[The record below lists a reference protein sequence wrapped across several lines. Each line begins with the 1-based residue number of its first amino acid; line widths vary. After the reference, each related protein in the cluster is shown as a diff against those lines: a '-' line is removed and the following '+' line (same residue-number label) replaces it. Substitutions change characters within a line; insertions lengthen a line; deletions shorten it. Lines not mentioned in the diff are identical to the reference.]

1 MLLKYDSLDLLN
13 SSITDVD
20 SGVRL
25 FAVHTESFYTTER
38 VYHPLTGTQDTYVKR
53 RRTLMTDIHQR
64 QVAEIFWAGRVPLSI
79 RIYGETLDSVTTLFN
94 GCDNV
99 TIIRS
104 SELRVPTRIGAV
116 WVATRYSLE
125 VLMSH
130 TSSPIPSNSVSTSSA
145 VALPT
150 GPNLPFIPTA
160 FKSVTDFILLVSPA
174 RGHTFSTSVTYI
186 RSKWP
191 R

>member
-13 SSITDVD
+13 SAITDLD

-25 FAVHTESFYTTER
+25 FAVQTESFYTTER

-79 RIYGETLDSVTTLFN
+79 RIYGETLDSVTALFN

-99 TIIRS
+99 TIMWATHPS
-104 SELRVPTRIGAV
+104 SGLGLITLF
-116 WVATRYSLE
+116 SLTP
-125 VLMSH
+125 VQAGH
-130 TSSPIPSNSVSTSSA
+130 
-145 VALPT
+145 
-150 GPNLPFIPTA
+150 PN
-160 FKSVTDFILLVSPA
+160 
-174 RGHTFSTSVTYI
+174 
-186 RSKWP
+186 
-191 R
+191 